1 MVPFSLR
8 LAKAALPFLTEKDR
22 SLDQMFELIDWI
34 NQRHA
39 ESLARSNNVSS
50 GPPEIDPHSRLA
62 STTEIDDAARAAM
75 DAGQPISDSQTP
87 CENTE
92 LVAVSLSLTF
102 QFIALRWLQRLR
114 RTRLLCATLLSRDGK
129 PGLAAALLERELPS
143 PQATVLD
150 SDVLLYG
157 ALVQLYVSVGDLEEA
172 TRTTE
177 AIERCCAGAS
187 GTSLAMRRAQMHN
200 CQGLIAV
207 GQGKFGDAV
216 DCFHSALQAEP
227 NNVVAANNRAV
238 CMLYMCALPHALLAL
253 EQSLSSGH
261 MNQVVIGNLCTLY
274 DLASDKS
281 SDKKKLLLGLVSK
294 YASDDFIT
302 QELAPKLSAASGT
315 TSVSKPTETPPT
327 NSGGA
332 AGGGATTATN
342 APAKRTNSISSP
354 AAAISKSQKKSGA
367 TTKL

>member
-1 MVPFSLR
+1 M
-8 LAKAALPFLTEKDR
+8 
-22 SLDQMFELIDWI
+22 
-34 NQRHA
+34 
-39 ESLARSNNVSS
+39 
-50 GPPEIDPHSRLA
+50 
-62 STTEIDDAARAAM
+62 
-75 DAGQPISDSQTP
+75 
-87 CENTE
+87 
-92 LVAVSLSLTF
+92 
-102 QFIALRWLQRLR
+102 
-114 RTRLLCATLLSRDGK
+114 
-129 PGLAAALLERELPS
+129 
-143 PQATVLD
+143 LD

-157 ALVQLYVSVGDLEEA
+157 ALVQLYVSVGDPEEA

-187 GTSLAMRRAQMHN
+187 GASLAMRRAQMHN
-200 CQGLIAV
+200 CQGLVAV

-327 NSGGA
+327 ASG
-332 AGGGATTATN
+332 AGGGAATAAN
-342 APAKRTNSISSP
+342 AQAKRTNSISSP
-354 AAAISKSQKKSGA
+354 ASAISKSQKKSGA